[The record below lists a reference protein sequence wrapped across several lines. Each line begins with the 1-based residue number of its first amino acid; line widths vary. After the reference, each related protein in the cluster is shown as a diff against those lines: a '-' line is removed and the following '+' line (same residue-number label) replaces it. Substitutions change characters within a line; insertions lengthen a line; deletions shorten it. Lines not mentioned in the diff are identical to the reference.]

1 MLTKELVERAVPA
14 TLKSSITQELV
25 DRVNASVADPIVAEQ
40 IRENFIHYVSVLKE
54 GKFKTEDYLSAVMYV
69 SFKLMGDS
77 NGDAYMKTFPER
89 YQDLLARGVS
99 PKDRAAYVAAYAR
112 GKLVNLVLEQSM
124 VPTYVLN
131 QHMFQEALN
140 TQFDLMQNATSEKV
154 RTEAAN
160 SILTHLK
167 RPEVAKSQIDINLKD
182 SSGMTEM
189 KEAMRKLAMQQQQAI
204 TQGHTARD
212 IAAESIIDADYVEVT
227 E

>member
-140 TQFDLMQNATSEKV
+140 TQYELMQTATSEKV

-189 KEAMRKLAMQQQQAI
+189 KEAMRKLASQQQLAI
-204 TQGHTARD
+204 GQGHTARD
-212 IAAESIIDADYVEVT
+212 IAAEPIIDAEYVEVT